1 MTKNSKIRNYGKVCT
16 ISGKSFPG
24 NVDNFYINKNAN
36 DGLHPYHK
44 DFDNFRRVT
53 GASVDRVR
61 ELVTL
66 ITVSYTHLTL
76 PTIYSV

>member
-1 MTKNSKIRNYGKVCT
+1 MTKNSEIRNYGKVCT

-24 NVDNFYINKNAN
+24 NLDNFYVNRNAS

-44 DFDNFRRVT
+44 DFDDFRRVT
-53 GASVDRVR
+53 RASVDKVR

-66 ITVSYTHLTL
+66 INN
-76 PTIYSV
+76 

>member
-1 MTKNSKIRNYGKVCT
+1 MTKNSEIRNYGKVCT

-24 NVDNFYINKNAN
+24 NVDNFYVNKNAN

-44 DFDNFRRVT
+44 DFDDFRRVNKV
-53 GASVDRVR
+53 SVDRVR

-66 ITVSYTHLTL
+66 INN
-76 PTIYSV
+76 

>member
-1 MTKNSKIRNYGKVCT
+1 MTKNSEIRNYGKVCT

-24 NVDNFYINKNAN
+24 NLDNFYVNRNAN

-44 DFDNFRRVT
+44 DFDDFRRVNKV
-53 GASVDRVR
+53 SVDRVR

-66 ITVSYTHLTL
+66 INN
-76 PTIYSV
+76 

>member
-1 MTKNSKIRNYGKVCT
+1 MTKNSEIRNYGKVCT

-24 NVDNFYINKNAN
+24 NLDNFYVNRNAG

-44 DFDNFRRVT
+44 DFDDFRRVT
-53 GASVDRVR
+53 KVSVDRVR

-66 ITVSYTHLTL
+66 INN
-76 PTIYSV
+76 

>member
-1 MTKNSKIRNYGKVCT
+1 MTRNSEFREYGKVCT

-24 NVDNFYINKNAN
+24 DINNFYVNKNAN

-53 GASVDRVR
+53 GTSVDKVR

-66 ITVSYTHLTL
+66 INN
-76 PTIYSV
+76 

>member
-1 MTKNSKIRNYGKVCT
+1 MTKNSEIRNYGKVCT

-24 NVDNFYINKNAN
+24 NLDNFYVNRNAS

-44 DFDNFRRVT
+44 DFDDFRRVT
-53 GASVDRVR
+53 KASVDKVR

-66 ITVSYTHLTL
+66 INN
-76 PTIYSV
+76 

>member
-24 NVDNFYINKNAN
+24 DIDNFYVNNNAS

-53 GASVDRVR
+53 GASVNKVR

-66 ITVSYTHLTL
+66 INK
-76 PTIYSV
+76 

>member
-1 MTKNSKIRNYGKVCT
+1 MTKKSEIRNYGKVCT

-24 NVDNFYINKNAN
+24 NVGNFYVNKNAN

-44 DFDNFRRVT
+44 DFDDFRRVT
-53 GASVDRVR
+53 KASVDKVR

-66 ITVSYTHLTL
+66 INN
-76 PTIYSV
+76 

>member
-1 MTKNSKIRNYGKVCT
+1 MTKNSEIRNYGKVCT

-24 NVDNFYINKNAN
+24 NVNNFYVNKNAN

-44 DFDNFRRVT
+44 DFDDFRRVNKV
-53 GASVDRVR
+53 SVDRVR

-66 ITVSYTHLTL
+66 INN
-76 PTIYSV
+76 

>member
-1 MTKNSKIRNYGKVCT
+1 MTKNSEIRNYGKVCT

-24 NVDNFYINKNAN
+24 NLDNFYVNNSAR

-44 DFDNFRRVT
+44 DFDNFRRTT
-53 GASVDRVR
+53 GASVAKVR

-66 ITVSYTHLTL
+66 INN
-76 PTIYSV
+76 

>member
-1 MTKNSKIRNYGKVCT
+1 MTKNIDVRAYGKVCT
-16 ISGKSFPG
+16 ISRKSFPG

-53 GASVDRVR
+53 GASVNKVR

-66 ITVSYTHLTL
+66 INN
-76 PTIYSV
+76 

>member
-1 MTKNSKIRNYGKVCT
+1 MTRNKAIRNYGKVCT
-16 ISGKSFPG
+16 ISGKTFPG
-24 NVDNFYINKNAN
+24 NGDNFYVNKNSD

-53 GASVDRVR
+53 GASVNKVR

-66 ITVSYTHLTL
+66 INN
-76 PTIYSV
+76 